1 MRIFNLFVSHSWA
14 YSNNYENL
22 VNLLESR
29 SYFDFRNYSVP
40 RNDPVHTNGTDRELY
55 RAILQKMRPC
65 SVILILAGV
74 YATYSKWIEK
84 EVKIAREE
92 FSVEK
97 PIVAIQPRG
106 SERTSVFVK
115 DNADRIVRWNTE
127 SIVSAIR
134 GLAR

>member
-1 MRIFNLFVSHSWA
+1 MRTFNLFVSHSWA

-29 SYFDFRNYSVP
+29 PYFDFRNYSVP

-74 YATYSKWIEK
+74 YATYSKWIQK
-84 EVKIAREE
+84 EVEIARGEDWI
-92 FSVEK
+92 EK
-97 PIVAIQPRG
+97 PIVAIEPWG

-134 GLAR
+134 DLA